1 MKLKSL
7 LLIVAALAALSV
19 VVFLVTKPAPAV
31 TADARLN
38 QPVLDAATAEKVAEL
53 RLTESGKSLTVK
65 RDANGVWRVPSYH
78 DFPVDFSRVTRLVGD
93 LNDAKLTRLVT
104 TNPERIARLEFK
116 DTTIT
121 LLDSAAKELWTVT
134 LGKNPESGAGRFL
147 RYGNEPKAFLASL
160 NTYLDLESK
169 NWANAEL
176 LALKPDDIA
185 KIELPFAEGGPVTF
199 TRAKK
204 EDPWTSTAAPA
215 GQKPKTD
222 TLASALNTLTS
233 VRFSD
238 TSDPADAKVAEAKPH
253 ARAYTL
259 TAFDGK
265 TVTISLARKPEEKK
279 MKPPVTDKS
288 LLGAATPSSPTAP
301 TPAPDAKLL
310 TPEFETIPA
319 GPVFVSIAHS
329 DAAAP
334 VNALMAK
341 RAFQIADYSFTSLP
355 QKSADLFEPAPP
367 PAPAAEPQKS

>member
-78 DFPVDFSRVTRLVGD
+78 DFPVDFSRITRLVSD

-121 LLDSAAKELWTVT
+121 LLDSAAKELWAVT

-160 NTYLDLESK
+160 NTYLDLEPK

-185 KIELPFAEGGPVTF
+185 KIELPFNEGGPVTF

-204 EDPWTSTAAPA
+204 EDPWTSTTAPA

-233 VRFSD
+233 IRFSD
-238 TSDPADAKVAEAKPH
+238 TSDLSDAKVAEAKPH
-253 ARAYTL
+253 GRAYTL

-341 RAFQIADYSFTSLP
+341 RAFQIADYTFTSLP